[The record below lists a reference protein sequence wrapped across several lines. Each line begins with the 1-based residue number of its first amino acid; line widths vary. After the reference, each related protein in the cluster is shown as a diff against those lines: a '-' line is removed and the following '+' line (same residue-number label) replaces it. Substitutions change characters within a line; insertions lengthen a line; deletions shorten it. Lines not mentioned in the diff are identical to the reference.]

1 MKLIAFYLPQFHAIP
16 ENDAWWGEGFTEW
29 VNTQKAKPLFDGHH
43 QPREPYNN
51 FYYNLLDPKTRRW
64 QAEIAEKYGIYG
76 FCYYHYWFKGKKLLE
91 RPLEQVIDSGEPDL
105 PFCLSWANES
115 WTRAWDAKDKQVL
128 INQEYGDES
137 NWEEHFNYLLKIFKD
152 KRYIKVDNKPLF
164 VIYRPSLIER
174 CDEMMTFWNEL
185 AKKNG
190 LGGIYFVNT
199 LSAFQ
204 ECTNHHGFD
213 AQLEFEPN
221 YTVFNHMDKLF
232 AIWRKIY
239 KRIAGSE
246 AIPTPLRKLFL
257 VRISYDRIWSKI
269 LSRVPSTKK
278 TFLGA
283 FVDWDNSARK
293 GYNAYIFEGASPKK
307 FEDYLVMQIKRSK
320 ELFDSDFLF
329 INAWNEWAEGTYLE
343 PDKKYGYAYLEAV
356 RNAIARTKQSKK
368 GREKIHG

>member
-16 ENDAWWGEGFTEW
+16 ENDEWWGKGFTEW
-29 VNTQKAKPLFDGHH
+29 INTKKAEPLFHGHH
-43 QPREPYNN
+43 QPREPYKDY
-51 FYYNLLDPKTRRW
+51 YYNLLDPEARRW
-64 QAEIAEKYGIYG
+64 QAELAKKFGIYG

-91 RPLEQVIDSGEPDL
+91 KPLEQVIDSGEPDL
-105 PFCLSWANES
+105 PFCLSWANGS

-128 INQEYGDES
+128 IKQEYGDKS

-164 VIYRPSLIER
+164 VIYRPALIDR
-174 CDEMMTFWNEL
+174 CDEMMAFWNEL
-185 AKKNG
+185 AKENG
-190 LGGIYFVNT
+190 LDGIYFVNT
-199 LSAFQ
+199 LSAF
-204 ECTNHHGFD
+204 EKSTNHHNFN

-232 AIWRKIY
+232 TIWRKVF

-246 AIPTPLRKLFL
+246 ATPTFLRKLFL
-257 VRISYDRIWSKI
+257 VRVSYDRIWSKI
-269 LSRVPSTKK
+269 LSRVPGTKK

-293 GYNAYIFEGASPKK
+293 GYNAYIFDGTSPRK
-307 FEDYLVMQIKRSK
+307 FEDYLVRQIKRSK
-320 ELFDSDFLF
+320 ELFDSDYLF

-343 PDKKYGYAYLEAV
+343 PDKKQGYGYLKAV
-356 RNAIARTKQSKK
+356 KDAIKRT
-368 GREKIHG
+368 EK

>member
-29 VNTQKAKPLFDGHH
+29 TNTKKARPLFDGHH

-51 FYYNLLDPKTRRW
+51 YYYNLLDPETRKW
-64 QAEIAEKYGIYG
+64 QARIAKKYGIYG
-76 FCYYHYWFKGKKLLE
+76 FCYYHYWFNGKKLLE
-91 RPLEQVIDSGEPDL
+91 KPLEQVIASGEPDL

-115 WTRAWDAKDKQVL
+115 WTRAWDAKDKQIL
-128 INQEYGDES
+128 IGQEYGDKS
-137 NWEEHFNYLLKIFKD
+137 NWEEHFNYLLNIFRD

-164 VIYRPSLIER
+164 VIYRSDLIER
-174 CDEMMTFWNEL
+174 CDEMMAFWNGL

-190 LGGIYFVNT
+190 LDGIYFVNT

-204 ECTNHHGFD
+204 ACTNHHGFD
-213 AQLEFEPN
+213 AHLEFEPN

-232 AIWRKIY
+232 AIWRKTY
-239 KRIAGSE
+239 RRIAGSE
-246 AIPTPLRKLFL
+246 AIPQPLRKLFL

-269 LSRVPSTKK
+269 LSRVPAAKK
-278 TFLGA
+278 TFPGA

-293 GYNAYIFEGASPKK
+293 GHNAYIFEGASPKK
-307 FEDYLVMQIKRSK
+307 FEDYLAGQIKRSK
-320 ELFDSDFLF
+320 ELYDSDFLF

-356 RNAIARTKQSKK
+356 RNAIARTKQSTK